1 MVITWYLH
9 ARVNGSSGLDGGRR
23 VSAVDLVRL
32 GILSFAVDHGDP
44 ETQALGKRLGPA
56 RRGETNVFCFCRLSK
71 DGAVENG

>member
-56 RRGETNVFCFCRLSK
+56 RRGGDKRLFCRLSK